1 MSRKY
6 IGISCGFHDAGV
18 SVIDSEGEILF
29 AGHSER
35 YSKQKHDKDL
45 CPEIIDEALSYVN
58 NNEIATF
65 HYYERPWVKAWRQFK
80 AGQPLG
86 PFSFVTIFGSSIYER
101 CVDVITQ
108 SWTWAFSDG
117 YAPNIINT
125 HPHHKCHAAASFQ
138 TSPYDEATVVVI
150 DAIGE
155 NDCATIWKA
164 YYNKR
169 GVAKY
174 KKLWT
179 LKYPNS
185 IGLYYSAMTAR
196 LGLRPLD
203 EEYILMGMAAYGEPK
218 YVKDLE
224 DKFGA
229 HTDSLLFKEN
239 THIGI
244 DDAFLEG
251 ADEFDIAASA
261 QAYVEQLIKIVMSKA
276 KHLNDSDNLV
286 YGGGVALN
294 CSANRFLGD
303 YFKNIWI
310 MPNPGDAGNSLGA
323 AALGFARKL
332 NWKNAFL
339 GTDIVGVYPV
349 IETIKALKKDKIVGI
364 ASGRAEFGPRAL
376 GTRSLLADPRGP
388 KIKSEV
394 NKIKKRQQ
402 FRPFAPMILEELVDE
417 YFDMPKNWKNSPY
430 MQVTAPCKHPKKFPA
445 IVHKDGTS
453 RVQTVPKDG
462 TGIRRLLEAWH
473 RETGC
478 PILLNTSLNV
488 RGEPMVNDR
497 SDADRFEKLY
507 GVRVIS

>member
-6 IGISCGFHDAGV
+6 IGVSCGFHDAGV
-18 SVIDSEGEILF
+18 SVVNSEGDILF

-45 CPEIIDEALSYVN
+45 CPEIIDEALSHVER
-58 NNEIATF
+58 NETLSV
-65 HYYERPWVKAWRQFK
+65 HYYERPWIKAWRQFK
-80 AGQPLG
+80 AGQELG
-86 PFSFVTIFGSSIYER
+86 PFRFKSIFGSDIYKKLHDRVTE
-101 CVDVITQ
+101 
-108 SWTWAFSDG
+108 TWRSAYMDG
-117 YAPNIINT
+117 WAPTIINT

-155 NDCATIWKA
+155 SDCATIWKA
-164 YYNKR
+164 HYNKK
-169 GVAKY
+169 GLAKY

-244 DDAFLEG
+244 DDSFLEG

-276 KHLNDSDNLV
+276 RTLNDSDNLV

-323 AALGFARKL
+323 AALGYGKKL

-339 GTDIVGVYPV
+339 GTDIVSAYPIWSV
-349 IETIKALKKDKIVGI
+349 VRALLDDKIVGV

-388 KIKSEV
+388 DIKEKV

-402 FRPFAPMILEELVDE
+402 FRPFAPMILEELVDQ

-430 MQVTAPCKHPKKFPA
+430 MQVTAKCRFPDKFPA
-445 IVHKDGTS
+445 IVHEDGTS
-453 RVQTVPKDG
+453 RVQTIPKDG
-462 TGIRRLLEAWH
+462 TGIRRLVEAWYE
-473 RETGC
+473 ETDC

-497 SDADRFEKLY
+497 ADADRFEKLY
-507 GVRVIS
+507 KTRVIS

>member
-1 MSRKY
+1 MRKY

-18 SVIDSEGEILF
+18 AVIDDEGEILF

-35 YSKQKHDKDL
+35 YSKQKHDKNL
-45 CPEIIDEALSYVN
+45 CPEIIDEALSHVDL
-58 NNEIATF
+58 NEIVTI
-65 HYYERPWVKAWRQFK
+65 HYYERPWIKAWRQFR

-86 PFSFVTIFGSSIYER
+86 PFSFHTILGKDIYER
-101 CVDVITQ
+101 LLDVVTS
-108 SWTWAFSDG
+108 SWRWAFNDG
-117 YAPNIINT
+117 YMPNVINT
-125 HPHHKCHAAASFQ
+125 HPHHKCHAAAGFQ
-138 TSPYDEATVVVI
+138 TSPYNEATVVVI

-155 NDCATIWKA
+155 IDCATIWNA
-164 YYNKR
+164 YYNKK

-174 KKLWT
+174 KKIWT

-185 IGLYYSAMTAR
+185 IGLFYSAMTKR

-218 YVKDLE
+218 YMKELE
-224 DKFGA
+224 EKFGA
-229 HTDSLLFKEN
+229 HNDSLLFKEN
-239 THIGI
+239 NHIGI
-244 DDAFLEG
+244 EDDFLEG
-251 ADEFDIAASA
+251 ANEFDIAAST
-261 QAYVEQLIKIVMSKA
+261 QKYVERLIKTVMNKA
-276 KHLNDSDNLV
+276 RIKGKSNNLV

-294 CSANRFLGD
+294 CSANRLLGK
-303 YFKNIWI
+303 YFNNIWI

-323 AALGFARKL
+323 AALGYGKKL
-332 NWKNAFL
+332 NWKTAFL
-339 GTDIVGVYPV
+339 GTDIVSQYPIWSV
-349 IETIKALKKDKIVGI
+349 VTALLEDKIVGV

-388 KIKSEV
+388 EIKDQV
-394 NKIKKRQQ
+394 NKIKKRQE

-417 YFDMPKNWKNSPY
+417 YFEMPTKWKNSPY
-430 MQVTAPCKHPKKFPA
+430 MQVTAKCRFPDKFPA
-445 IVHKDGTS
+445 IVHEDGTS
-453 RVQTVPKDG
+453 RVQTIPKDG
-462 TGIRRLLEAWH
+462 TGIRRLIEAWYQ
-473 RETGC
+473 ETDC

>member
-6 IGISCGFHDAGV
+6 LGISCGFHDAGV
-18 SVIDSEGEILF
+18 SLIDDKGEILF

-45 CPEIIDEALSYVN
+45 CPEIIDEALSYVER
-58 NNEIATF
+58 NEILSV
-65 HYYERPWVKAWRQFK
+65 HYYERPWIKAWRQFK
-80 AGQPLG
+80 AGQSLG
-86 PFSFVTIFGSSIYER
+86 PFGFHNIFGKEIYAKLLDK
-101 CVDVITQ
+101 VTD
-108 SWTWAFSDG
+108 SWRWAPSDG
-117 YAPNIINT
+117 WIPNPVAT

-155 NDCATIWKA
+155 SDCATIWKA
-164 YYNKR
+164 HYNKR

-174 KKLWT
+174 KKVWT

-218 YVKDLE
+218 YVDDLKE
-224 DKFGA
+224 KFGA

-244 DDAFLEG
+244 DDSFLEG
-251 ADEFDIAASA
+251 ADEFDIAAST
-261 QAYVEQLIKIVMSKA
+261 QAYVERLIQIVMRKA
-276 KHLNDSDNLV
+276 KTLGDSSNLV

-323 AALGFARKL
+323 AALGYGRKL

-339 GTDIVGVYPV
+339 GTDIVGVYPIWSV
-349 IETIKALKKDKIVGI
+349 VRALLDDKIVGV

-388 KIKSEV
+388 DIKEKV

-417 YFDMPKNWKNSPY
+417 YFEMPKNWKNSPY
-430 MQVTAPCKHPKKFPA
+430 MQVTAKCKFPDKFPA

-453 RVQTVPKDG
+453 RVQTIPKDG
-462 TGIRRLLEAWH
+462 TGIRRLVEAWYQ
-473 RETGC
+473 ETDC

>member
-6 IGISCGFHDAGV
+6 IGVSCGFHDAGV
-18 SVIDSEGEILF
+18 SVVNSEGEILF

-45 CPEIIDEALSYVN
+45 CPEIIDEALSHVER
-58 NNEIATF
+58 NETLSV
-65 HYYERPWVKAWRQFK
+65 HYYERPWIKAWRQFK
-80 AGQPLG
+80 AGQELG
-86 PFSFVTIFGSSIYER
+86 PFRFKSIFGSDIYKKLHDRVTE
-101 CVDVITQ
+101 
-108 SWTWAFSDG
+108 TWRSAYMDG
-117 YAPNIINT
+117 WAPTIINT

-155 NDCATIWKA
+155 SDCATIWKA
-164 YYNKR
+164 HYNKK
-169 GVAKY
+169 GLAKY

-203 EEYILMGMAAYGEPK
+203 EEYILMGMSAYGEPK

-244 DDAFLEG
+244 DDSFLEG

-276 KHLNDSDNLV
+276 RTLNDSDNLV

-303 YFKNIWI
+303 YL
-310 MPNPGDAGNSLGA
+310 LGA
-323 AALGFARKL
+323 AALGYGKKL

-339 GTDIVGVYPV
+339 GTDIVSAYPIWSV
-349 IETIKALKKDKIVGI
+349 VRALLDDKIVGV

-388 KIKSEV
+388 DIKEKV

-402 FRPFAPMILEELVDE
+402 FRPFAPMILEELVDQ

-430 MQVTAPCKHPKKFPA
+430 MQVTAKCRFPDKFPA
-445 IVHKDGTS
+445 IVHEDGTS
-453 RVQTVPKDG
+453 RVQTIPKDG
-462 TGIRRLLEAWH
+462 TGIRRLVEAWYE
-473 RETGC
+473 ETDC

-497 SDADRFEKLY
+497 ADADRFEKLY
-507 GVRVIS
+507 KTRVIS

>member
-1 MSRKY
+1 MKKY
-6 IGISCGFHDAGV
+6 LGISCGFHDAGV
-18 SVIDSEGEILF
+18 SLVDDNGDILF

-35 YSKQKHDKDL
+35 YSKKKHDSEL
-45 CPEIIDEALSYVN
+45 CPEIIDEALEWVDRDDRLFVN
-58 NNEIATF
+58 
-65 HYYERPWVKAWRQFK
+65 YYERPWVKAWRQFR
-80 AGQPLG
+80 AGQKLG
-86 PFSFVTIFGSSIYER
+86 PFNFSDIFGVDIYNTLIEK
-101 CVDVITQ
+101 VTKQ
-108 SWTWAFSDG
+108 WGHFMHDG
-117 YAPNIINT
+117 HIPNFVQT

-138 TSPYDEATVVVI
+138 TSPFDEATIVII

-155 NDCATIWKA
+155 NDCATIWKG
-164 YYNKR
+164 YYNKK
-169 GVAKY
+169 GKAKY

-218 YVKDLE
+218 YVKDIE

-244 DDAFLEG
+244 DDSFLEG

-261 QAYVEQLIKIVMSKA
+261 QVYVEKLIKIVMSKA
-276 KHLNDSDNLV
+276 RQLNKSDNLV

-294 CSANRFLGD
+294 CSANRFLGQ
-303 YFKNIWI
+303 YFENIWI

-323 AALGFARKL
+323 AALGYGKKL

-349 IETIKALKKDKIVGI
+349 VETVKALKEDKIVGI

-376 GTRSLLADPRGP
+376 GTRSLLADPRGS

-417 YFDMPKNWKNSPY
+417 YFEMPVHWNNSPY
-430 MQVTAPCKHPKKFPA
+430 MQVTAPCKYPKKFPA

-453 RVQTVPKDG
+453 RVQTVPNDG
-462 TGIRRLLEAWH
+462 TGIRRLLEAWYK
-473 RETGC
+473 ETGC

-507 GVRVIS
+507 KTRVIS